1 MATLIGQWFGTL
13 HGGSDGSALLSVER
27 VNNRLQGRI
36 LVAEGAPKYAYSM
49 FVNVEEEDAAQS
61 KATATLDYMLN
72 LEARRLEPIRDHAE
86 SATRLELPETA
97 DLQFTLAPDGR
108 SLTAKWRTSRGN
120 EGDAVMDSFVAP
132 LWSEKSPNTISWSD
146 FRREVQKLD
155 RQSWVFRGQAAPWS
169 LRTCFHRRGRYDL
182 IRYATDD
189 VSALQKIVVTATN
202 QWLQLADPL
211 QHASLLAL
219 AQHHSYPTPL
229 LDWTRSPYI
238 AAYFAVRDQQP
249 ADAPSGPRIHAF
261 NARHW
266 RQFGYQTRE
275 ITDPVP
281 TLTILDAVPLF
292 NQRASQQQSITTM
305 TNVDNIERFIAQ
317 QEGGTSPVL
326 AWYDFL
332 PNEREVV
339 LDELEW
345 MGVTESLLFPG
356 IEGSFRTLA
365 RDRFPK

>member
-1 MATLIGQWFGTL
+1 MMATLIGQWFGAL

-27 VNNRLQGRI
+27 VNSRLQGRI
-36 LVAEGAPKYAYSM
+36 LVAEGEPKYVYSM
-49 FVNVEEEDAAQS
+49 FVSFETDSPES

-72 LEARRLEPIRDHAE
+72 MQARRLEPIQDHAE
-86 SATRLELPETA
+86 IANRLELPDSA
-97 DLQFTLAPDGR
+97 KLQFTLAPDGR
-108 SLTAKWRTSRGN
+108 TLTANWQTSRGN
-120 EGDAVMDSFVAP
+120 EGGAEMESFVAP
-132 LWSEKSPNTISWSD
+132 HWSDKTPNVVTWSD

-155 RQSWVFRGQAAPWS
+155 RNSWVFRGQSAPWS

-182 IRYATDD
+182 IRYSLED
-189 VSALQKIVVTATN
+189 VNALQKIVVSATN
-202 QWLQLADPL
+202 HWLNLADSS

-238 AAYFAVRDQQP
+238 AAYFSVREQP
-249 ADAPSGPRIHAF
+249 PVDAPGGPRIHAF
-261 NARHW
+261 HARHW
-266 RQFGYQTRE
+266 RQFGYQTRDL
-275 ITDPVP
+275 TDPVP
-281 TLTILDAVPLF
+281 TLTLLDAVPLF

-317 QEGGTSPVL
+317 QQGGTAPVL
-326 AWYDFL
+326 DWYDFL
-332 PNEREVV
+332 PSEREGI